1 MSEPVIRRHPR
12 RGMRPLRQSKWMA
25 AMRWTGQE
33 GYLAAP
39 TEDWMVDG
47 KVAGICKEYEN
58 LTVRLVLHRLGG
70 GS

>member
-1 MSEPVIRRHPR
+1 
-12 RGMRPLRQSKWMA
+12 MA

-33 GYLAAP
+33 AYLAAP
-39 TEDWMVDG
+39 TEKWMVDG
-47 KVAGICKEYEN
+47 KVAGSIKEYEN

>member
-1 MSEPVIRRHPR
+1 
-12 RGMRPLRQSKWMA
+12 MA

-47 KVAGICKEYEN
+47 KVAGIFKEYEN